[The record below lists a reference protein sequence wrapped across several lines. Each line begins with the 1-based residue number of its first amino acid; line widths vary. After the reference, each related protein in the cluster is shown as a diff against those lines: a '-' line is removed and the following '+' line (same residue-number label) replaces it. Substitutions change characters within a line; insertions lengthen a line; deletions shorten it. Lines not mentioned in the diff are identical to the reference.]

1 MEYAEEVCITYH
13 FKLLFIIIIMIL
25 LISEFVYL
33 YDI

>member
-13 FKLLFIIIIMIL
+13 FKLLFIIIMIL